1 MIPTKKT
8 PSTKVDVRM
17 EVFHP
22 VISMD
27 KDYLGYTPNM

>member
-8 PSTKVDVRM
+8 LSPKVDVRM